1 MEIEDR
7 LLCPF
12 SCVFS
17 LTSKFILK
25 CLNVQLVRSFC
36 LDVTKHWTREKR
48 DSLGN
53 WQQDYCFGDS
63 LLLVALLLLTRSS
76 LELNKERATF
86 PQHAFVCTKAVA
98 IAYMKCFR
106 IYSLVYHRIVCH
118 SQLQDF
124 LLGSYTEPKYENWGI
139 A

>member
-1 MEIEDR
+1 MKYI
-7 LLCPF
+7 C
-12 SCVFS
+12 S
-17 LTSKFILK
+17 
-25 CLNVQLVRSFC
+25 
-36 LDVTKHWTREKR
+36 DVTKHWGREKR

-53 WQQDYCFGDS
+53 WQHDYYFGNS

-86 PQHAFVCTKAVA
+86 PQHAFVRTKTVA
-98 IAYMKCFR
+98 NAYMKWLR

-124 LLGSYTEPKYENWGI
+124 LLGSYT
-139 A
+139 

>member
-1 MEIEDR
+1 MMEIEDR

-53 WQQDYCFGDS
+53 WQHDYCFGDS

-98 IAYMKCFR
+98 IAYMKCLR
-106 IYSLVYHRIVCH
+106 IYSLVSCV
-118 SQLQDF
+118 
-124 LLGSYTEPKYENWGI
+124 P
-139 A
+139 